1 MASEKRKHH
10 AVLTAP
16 DDVKGLATYGF
27 FSLAALLE
35 RRFSD
40 APPIGSTDDPARE
53 AVRFR
58 AAPMLSFPAEEIAEV
73 RKVKAAGER
82 LEVFVNCLG
91 LHGPSSPLPPVF
103 TERVMH
109 GEGTGA
115 LGQFFDFFNHRL
127 ISLLLRI
134 WQHYRHHLR
143 FEEGATDAISV
154 LVGALFGLMPAEN
167 TADEREWRARLL
179 PHAGQLALYS
189 RSAPLVA
196 GVISNHLGIP
206 ARVEE
211 FIWREIEIPPE
222 AQWRLG
228 SPDVHLGFDTLAGE
242 TMPDIM
248 GKFRL
253 CLGPLNQQQFLSL
266 LPTREAHAILC
277 RFMSALLREPLAW
290 DLKLELARG
299 EMPEWVLGE
308 GELGWTT
315 LIDPPK
321 ATESSVLL

>member
-1 MASEKRKHH
+1 MASEKRNDH

-16 DDVKGLATYGF
+16 DDVKELAAYGL

-58 AAPMLSFPAEEIAEV
+58 AAPMLGFPADEIEEIRQVEAS
-73 RKVKAAGER
+73 ER

-91 LHGPSSPLPPVF
+91 LHGPSSPLPPLF
-103 TERVMH
+103 TERVIH
-109 GEGTGA
+109 GDGAGA
-115 LGQFFDFFNHRL
+115 LGHFFDFFNHRL

-134 WQHYRHHLR
+134 WKYYRHHLR

-154 LVGALFGLMPAEN
+154 LIGALFGLMPAEN

-179 PHAGQLALYS
+179 PHVGQLALFS

-196 GVISNHLGIP
+196 GLISNHLDIP

-211 FIWREIEIPPE
+211 FIWREIEIPPD

-228 SPDVHLGFDTLAGE
+228 SPAAQFGFDTLVGE
-242 TMPDIM
+242 MMPDMM

-253 CLGPLNQQQFLSL
+253 CLGPLNQQRFLSL
-266 LPTREAHAILC
+266 LPARAAHATLC
-277 RFMSALLREPLAW
+277 RLMSAILREPLAW
-290 DLKLELARG
+290 DLKLELAPG

-315 LIDPPK
+315 LIDPLE

>member
-1 MASEKRKHH
+1 MASENRTDH

-16 DDVKGLATYGF
+16 DDVKELATYGF

-40 APPIGSTDDPARE
+40 APPIGSTDDPGRE

-58 AAPMLSFPAEEIAEV
+58 AAPMLGFPAEEIAEISQ
-73 RKVKAAGER
+73 VKAGKR
-82 LEVFVNCLG
+82 LEVFVNFLG
-91 LHGPSSPLPPVF
+91 LHGPSSPLPPFF

-109 GEGTGA
+109 GDGTGA

-134 WQHYRHHLR
+134 WRYYRHHLR

-154 LVGALFGLMPAEN
+154 LVGALFGLMLAEN
-167 TADEREWRARLL
+167 TADDREWRARLL

-189 RSAPLVA
+189 RSASLVA

-211 FIWREIEIPPE
+211 FIWREIDIPPE

-228 SPDVHLGFDTLAGE
+228 NPGIQLGFDTLAGE

-253 CLGPLNQQQFLSL
+253 RLGPLSKQQFLSL
-266 LPTREAHAILC
+266 LPAREAHAILC
-277 RFMSALLREPLAW
+277 RLMSAILREPLAW
-290 DLKLELARG
+290 DLKLELAAG
-299 EMPEWVLGE
+299 EMSEWVLGE

-315 LIDPPK
+315 SIEPLEAI
-321 ATESSVLL
+321 ENSVLL